1 MSPDRDHLGRKLST
15 LRLCALFHRTIIL
28 RCTRCGHS
36 RKLDAIAL
44 WWLFEG
50 KRWDDDLREARRRFY
65 CPRLRPIAPSDA
77 HRERGA
83 SRGRAAALS
92 KRARMEAAEIAV
104 SVLMAGGALLAD
116 IPH

>member
-1 MSPDRDHLGRKLST
+1 MGGAMSPDRDHLGRKLST

-44 WWLFEG
+44 WWLFER

-65 CPRLRPIAPSDA
+65 CPRCGRSRRPTLTVSEEPPEGEQPPYPDE
-77 HRERGA
+77 REWKRLK
-83 SRGRAAALS
+83 SRFRC
-92 KRARMEAAEIAV
+92 
-104 SVLMAGGALLAD
+104 
-116 IPH
+116 